1 MKKALIYLINKYQK
15 VVSPIINSRG
25 YNCKYYPGGS
35 KEQTIDAIKKSL
47 IEQKDLLDE
56 ILNSNEQNIY
66 Y

>member
-1 MKKALIYLINKYQK
+1 MKTINIIVDYILNFFGKKAFIAN
-15 VVSPIINSRG
+15 
-25 YNCKYYPGGS
+25 PGGS